1 MIVRTLDEIL
11 NSDRDIK
18 LPGHNSNSRRLLLE
32 KDGMGFTLTDT
43 IINAGAD
50 NLVWYKNHVEA
61 CYCLE
66 GEGEVEVLGPEPKTY
81 QIKPGTMY
89 APDKHDKHKIRVRKT
104 LRLICVFVPP
114 LTGQE
119 VHDADGTYSAP
130 E

>member
-1 MIVRTLDEIL
+1 MIVRTLTEIL

-104 LRLICVFVPP
+104 LRLICVFVPA
-114 LTGQE
+114 LTGRE